1 VTGSPSRTRQRS
13 EDDSAENQSTIYCI
27 VPPELSKLW
36 EPLYSHFADDPN
48 VQVVIEQRRS
58 ERRSREDRRGM
69 VSRGTPARVERRLAS
84 GLEGR
89 RFSERRAT
97 PIPVEERPALS
108 PELYCYADELSFV
121 RRLEDSTLHWDL
133 ARLRALAGE
142 WRDRCRDAER
152 EVTGLLGALVWVA
165 DDLGK
170 LRSWSPRR
178 FMALHRARE
187 TIDCYRQ
194 THLDDA
200 QMVGSN
206 EGPSPGSNGAAPGSS
221 ATQAPIR
228 SYSSPSGASPAAASI
243 ANQASR
249 RSTRSP

>member
-1 VTGSPSRTRQRS
+1 M
-13 EDDSAENQSTIYCI
+13 IYCI
-27 VPPELSKLW
+27 VPQELSGLW
-36 EPLYSHFADDPN
+36 EPLYSYFADDPN
-48 VQVVIEQRRS
+48 VQVVIEQRRG
-58 ERRSREDRRGM
+58 ERRSRDDRRGM
-69 VSRGTPARVERRLAS
+69 VSGPTPARVERRLGR

-97 PIPVEERPALS
+97 PIPVEEPPALS
-108 PELYCYADELSFV
+108 PELYCYADQLSFV

-152 EVTGLLGALVWVA
+152 EVTGLLGALIWVA

-178 FMALHRARE
+178 FMALHRATE
-187 TIDCYRQ
+187 TIERYREA
-194 THLDDA
+194 HLDEA

-206 EGPSPGSNGAAPGSS
+206 GGPSPGSNGAAPGSS
-221 ATQAPIR
+221 ATQAP
-228 SYSSPSGASPAAASI
+228 
-243 ANQASR
+243 
-249 RSTRSP
+249 TRT